1 MEGGNKSYAGRRV
14 AFLHHQLALGGSERV
29 SYDAACYLRGLGIES
44 YFFAAR
50 SDERMW
56 TEAGLDAFPLLSLPK
71 HGKNKCFVSPNVD
84 IIIRHIR
91 ELGIELLFVAVPDI
105 VLPTRIQNE
114 TACKVVFWL
123 HNVPYLEAI
132 TKIESYR
139 TQGERS
145 WYNRLMWQLVHRP
158 RLLWGDRYIH
168 EWQERYREKLATYDA
183 TIVLCE
189 DFRRQMIQELHLST
203 AEAERILVKT
213 NCLDI
218 EPIPT
223 LEKKKQVIYMGR
235 LSRSDKRVD
244 RLLRIWAQV
253 EQDLPEWELAIYGRG
268 DKEERVLRRLATELG
283 LERCRFAGFA
293 ADPRE
298 VYRDAAVLCLTSSY
312 EGWGLV
318 LAEAQNQGVVP
329 IAYDTSAGIRAVLG
343 KDAGILIPPYDSIRY
358 AEELRRLCLDEDY
371 RQARQEAGLQHR
383 HTFGR
388 ERDHEEWPR
397 ILHKILQHN

>member
-1 MEGGNKSYAGRRV
+1 MEASNKTYAGRRV

-44 YFFAAR
+44 YFMAAR

-56 TEAGLDAFPLLSLPK
+56 TDAGLDAFPLIHLPE

-84 IIIRHIR
+84 VIIESIQR
-91 ELGIELLFVAVPDI
+91 LGIELLFVAVPDI
-105 VLPTRIQNE
+105 VLPTRIQTE
-114 TACKVVFWL
+114 TKCRVVFWL

-145 WYNRLMWQLVHRP
+145 WYNRLMWHLVHRP
-158 RLLWGDRYIH
+158 RLLWGDRLIRK
-168 EWQERYREKLATYDA
+168 WQERYKQKLATYDA
-183 TIVLCE
+183 TLVLCE
-189 DFRRQMIQELHLST
+189 DFRTQMIRELGLGAT
-203 AEAERILVKT
+203 EAERILVKT
-213 NCLDI
+213 NCLDLEL
-218 EPIPT
+218 EPK
-223 LEKKKQVIYMGR
+223 LEKRKQLIYMGR

-253 EQDLPEWELAIYGRG
+253 ERELPEWELAIYGRG

-293 ADPRE
+293 SEPRE

-312 EGWGLV
+312 EGFPLV

-329 IAYDTSAGIRAVLG
+329 IAYDTSAGIRAVLAEG
-343 KDAGILIPPYDSIRY
+343 AGVLVPAYDSVRY
-358 AEELRRLCLDEDY
+358 AEELRRLCLDADY
-371 RQARQEAGLQHR
+371 RRGYQEAGLRHR
-383 HTFGR
+383 ERFGR
-388 ERDHEEWPR
+388 AVGEREWAELLPR
-397 ILHKILQHN
+397 LFCD